1 MIITPLNYLWEA
13 DTAVVTSYTKE
24 NENYRY
30 FLLVVNAFSK
40 YVWIIPLK
48 STKGIEMVSA
58 LSSVLDGN
66 SKPWYLRTDRDS
78 EFKNKVVSRL
88 LKEMGVKHFFSS
100 NKKKSC
106 FSERAIKTSKS
117 KLSRNMSCHQRHR
130 WIDVLKS
137 DTDSYNGT

>member
-1 MIITPLNYLWEA
+1 MIIPPLNYLWET
-13 DTAVVTSYTKE
+13 DTAVVTSYAKE

-40 YVWIIPLK
+40 YVWTIPLK
-48 STKGIEMVSA
+48 STKGIEIASA

-66 SKPWYLRTDRDS
+66 SKLWHLRTDRDS
-78 EFKNKVVSRL
+78 ELKNKLVSRL

-106 FSERAIKTSKS
+106 FAERAIKS
-117 KLSRNMSCHQRHR
+117 KLSRYMSCHQRHR